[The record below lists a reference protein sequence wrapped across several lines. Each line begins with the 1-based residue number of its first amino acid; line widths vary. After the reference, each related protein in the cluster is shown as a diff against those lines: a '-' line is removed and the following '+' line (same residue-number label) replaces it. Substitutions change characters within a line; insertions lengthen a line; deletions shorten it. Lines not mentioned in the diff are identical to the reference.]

1 MSTPFSL
8 LLAKRVVRNGNWRVA
23 FRELAVVHCE
33 SWPACFLYI
42 YIFFCYHPTRQL
54 KLNTHCIQNPLET
67 NWSFTSTMF
76 TLIIIVLFLCRQRR
90 NVWFSFICTYQNLS
104 WFIGKNCV
112 ILRFDIAVVL
122 QTRQA
127 SLFISGRQKK
137 NCGCQQHK
145 PLNWTAY
152 TKLIHCDFSNV
163 HLHGAIEMR
172 SVIVSVKESSTH
184 FCCHWATYNL
194 KKTRTNFSKGF
205 ICAYAI
211 VCA

>member
-33 SWPACFLYI
+33 SWPACFIYI
-42 YIFFCYHPTRQL
+42 YFFCYHPTRQL

-76 TLIIIVLFLCRQRR
+76 TLIIIVLFFCVCRQRR

-137 NCGCQQHK
+137 LRLPTTQALKLNRVHK
-145 PLNWTAY
+145 VNSLR
-152 TKLIHCDFSNV
+152 LFQ
-163 HLHGAIEMR
+163 R
-172 SVIVSVKESSTH
+172 SFARCNRNEV
-184 FCCHWATYNL
+184 CHSLREGIIDTFLLSLSY
-194 KKTRTNFSKGF
+194 
-205 ICAYAI
+205 
-211 VCA
+211 V